1 MSTIAPEQ
9 VNRLVTNQH
18 PNPFEVLGPHPIE
31 HNGCR
36 ASVVRAYLPQ
46 AEAVWILC
54 PDLEGPIPMAATVC
68 PQFFEGQVPAS
79 HLGSYRLRLRRG
91 TAEWLLDDP
100 YRFRTKQ
107 FTNFDRYLFAQG
119 NHHRVYEKLGSHPQ
133 VVDGVEGVHFALWA
147 PYAQNVAITGDFNG
161 WDSRSH
167 QMDSGPNGIWELFI
181 PGLGVGDAYQYAIR
195 DQNFKTLTKSDP
207 YGFQQQVRP
216 GTTSIVADLTTYAWG
231 DQDWLEKRGLTE
243 LLEEPIAI
251 YQVHLGSWLHGAAS
265 QPALGLGSEQAS
277 MVSVAKQKPGARF
290 LTYRELA
297 AHLIPYV
304 KSLGYTHIEVLPLS
318 EHQED
323 SSWGYQ
329 VVGYYACTSRYGPP
343 QDFMYFVDQ
352 CHQQGLG
359 VIMAWVPGY
368 FGPEP
373 QGLIQ
378 FDGTY
383 LYEHRDP
390 RQGLHRAWG
399 TVVFNYGRPE
409 VCNFLIANAFFWLEQ
424 YHLDGLRFSNVAA
437 MLYLDYGR
445 AQGEWVPNVEGG
457 RENLEAIAFLQQVNQ
472 AIFNDYHGILSIAE
486 ESTDWPMVSW
496 PTYAGGLGF
505 NLKWNQNWTRDIVDY
520 FTMDPWFRQFH
531 QDNITFGMW
540 YHHSENFVLDLSH
553 QETRNGQ
560 ASILSQMAG
569 DPWQQFANFRCLL
582 AYLYLHP
589 GKKTLLMGTEFAQRR
604 GWEEATDLE
613 WSLLQQECHQ
623 QIKRFVTDLNGL
635 YRSLSELH
643 TQDFVRAGFEWIDCS
658 DSRHSVVAFIRRGKV
673 SQDFVVIVCNFT
685 PQPHSHYRV
694 GVPEFGFYTELFN
707 SDARSYGGS
716 NLGNLGGK
724 WSDEWSFHT
733 HPYSLDLCL
742 PPLAVLVLKLD
753 HSRTPV
759 LRQPDRW

>member
-1 MSTIAPEQ
+1 
-9 VNRLVTNQH
+9 
-18 PNPFEVLGPHPIE
+18 
-31 HNGCR
+31 
-36 ASVVRAYLPQ
+36 
-46 AEAVWILC
+46 
-54 PDLEGPIPMAATVC
+54 
-68 PQFFEGQVPAS
+68 
-79 HLGSYRLRLRRG
+79 
-91 TAEWLLDDP
+91 
-100 YRFRTKQ
+100 
-107 FTNFDRYLFAQG
+107 
-119 NHHRVYEKLGSHPQ
+119 
-133 VVDGVEGVHFALWA
+133 
-147 PYAQNVAITGDFNG
+147 
-161 WDSRSH
+161 
-167 QMDSGPNGIWELFI
+167 
-181 PGLGVGDAYQYAIR
+181 
-195 DQNFKTLTKSDP
+195 
-207 YGFQQQVRP
+207 
-216 GTTSIVADLTTYAWG
+216 
-231 DQDWLEKRGLTE
+231 
-243 LLEEPIAI
+243 
-251 YQVHLGSWLHGAAS
+251 
-265 QPALGLGSEQAS
+265 
-277 MVSVAKQKPGARF
+277 
-290 LTYRELA
+290 
-297 AHLIPYV
+297 
-304 KSLGYTHIEVLPLS
+304 
-318 EHQED
+318 
-323 SSWGYQ
+323 
-329 VVGYYACTSRYGPP
+329 
-343 QDFMYFVDQ
+343 
-352 CHQQGLG
+352 
-359 VIMAWVPGY
+359 
-368 FGPEP
+368 
-373 QGLIQ
+373 
-378 FDGTY
+378 
-383 LYEHRDP
+383 
-390 RQGLHRAWG
+390 
-399 TVVFNYGRPE
+399 VVFNYGRPE

-445 AQGEWVPNVEGG
+445 AQGEWVPNAEGR

-505 NLKWNQNWTRDIVDY
+505 NLKWNQNWTHDIVDY
-520 FTMDPWFRQFH
+520 FAMDPWFRQFH

-540 YHHSENFVLDLSH
+540 YHHSENFVLALSH

-569 DPWQQFANFRCLL
+569 DSWQQFANFRCLL

-589 GKKTLLMGTEFAQRR
+589 GKKTLLMGTEFAQWR

-635 YRSLSELH
+635 YRSLPELH

-658 DSRHSVVAFIRRGKV
+658 DSHHSVVAFIRRGKAG
-673 SQDFVVIVCNFT
+673 QDFVVIVCNFT

-753 HSRTPV
+753 RSRTPV